1 MRIAL
6 NGVLEEDGRVL
17 HTDVIFEQDE
27 FSSKIGRYPIIQKSP
42 VSLMLENRGKR
53 KLFIE
58 GAMDLV
64 IVIPCGRCLEDVP
77 VQFALSF
84 KKEVDMSL
92 TEEQRRMALDESV
105 FIHGYDL
112 DVDELVYSEIL
123 VNWPSQVLCREDCM
137 GICGTCG
144 KNLNQ
149 GPCDCDHTDL
159 DPRMAQIRDIFNK
172 FKEV

>member
-1 MRIAL
+1 MRIAF
-6 NGVLEEDGRVL
+6 NDVLEEDGKVL
-17 HTDVIFEQDE
+17 HTDAVFEQNE
-27 FSSKIGRYPIIQKSP
+27 FSSKIGTYPIIQKSP
-42 VSLMLENRGKR
+42 VSLNIENMGKR
-53 KLFIE
+53 KLYIE
-58 GAMDLV
+58 GTMDLV
-64 IVIPCGRCLEDVP
+64 ILIPCGRCLEDVSVP
-77 VQFALSF
+77 FSLSF
-84 KKEVDMSL
+84 DKEVDMSL
-92 TEEQRRMALDESV
+92 TEEQRRAALDESV

-123 VNWPSQVLCREDCM
+123 VNWPARVLCREDCK

-149 GPCDCDHTDL
+149 GPCGCDHTDI